1 MYIRFGPKDRAL
13 VGQAMS
19 AISNRLKSS
28 YDEIMI
34 SKMIQ
39 LRTGNNTLGCI

>member
-13 VGQAMS
+13 VGQAMF
-19 AISNRLKSS
+19 AISNSLKSS

-34 SKMIQ
+34 IFEDD
-39 LRTGNNTLGCI
+39 NENW

>member
-19 AISNRLKSS
+19 AMSNSLKSS
-28 YDEIMI
+28 YDDTE
-34 SKMIQ
+34 
-39 LRTGNNTLGCI
+39 NW

>member
-13 VGQAMS
+13 VVQAMS
-19 AISNRLKSS
+19 AISNSLKSS
-28 YDEIMI
+28 YDEII
-34 SKMIQ
+34 TSKMI

>member
-34 SKMIQ
+34 IFEDD
-39 LRTGNNTLGCI
+39 TENW

>member
-19 AISNRLKSS
+19 AISNSLKSS

-34 SKMIQ
+34 SKMI